1 LGESTPTFGE
11 TRPTSSVLFLL
22 FVPPI
27 VHKAGNGKGTG
38 GKGLLCWGTVWRQK
52 KACDPQRKILNKHAA
67 KNGNLSNTEEADVAQ
82 TEWEWPMTD
91 SQKSHSERAAL
102 LRPILYEMT
111 TPVEIQAASTHSG
124 KALSLNISS
133 GGMLVLM
140 DQAPVIE
147 QVMKV
152 YVPTPISMAET
163 PTLAEVRWTRKLPF
177 GKPNGSGAYFVGLKF
192 MF

>member
-1 LGESTPTFGE
+1 M
-11 TRPTSSVLFLL
+11 
-22 FVPPI
+22 
-27 VHKAGNGKGTG
+27 
-38 GKGLLCWGTVWRQK
+38 RQK
-52 KACDPQRKILNKHAA
+52 AEIFSIQRRH
-67 KNGNLSNTEEADVAQ
+67 DVGQ

-102 LRPILYEMT
+102 LRPIPYEMT
-111 TPVEIQAASTHSG
+111 MPPEASTASTQSG

-140 DQAPVIE
+140 DQSPEVA
-147 QVMKV
+147 QVLKI

-163 PTLAEVRWTRKLPF
+163 PTLAEVRWTKKLSL
-177 GKPNGSGAYFVGLKF
+177 GKPGGYGAYFVGLRF

>member
-1 LGESTPTFGE
+1 MEIFPL
-11 TRPTSSVLFLL
+11 
-22 FVPPI
+22 
-27 VHKAGNGKGTG
+27 
-38 GKGLLCWGTVWRQK
+38 
-52 KACDPQRKILNKHAA
+52 QRRREV
-67 KNGNLSNTEEADVAQ
+67 TQ
-82 TEWEWPMTD
+82 TDWEWPMTD

-111 TPVEIQAASTHSG
+111 TPVEAPAASTQSG

-140 DQAPVIE
+140 DQVPAIE

-163 PTLAEVRWTRKLPF
+163 PTLAEVRWIRKLPF
-177 GKPNGSGAYFVGLKF
+177 GKSNGNGAYFVGLKF

>member
-1 LGESTPTFGE
+1 L
-11 TRPTSSVLFLL
+11 
-22 FVPPI
+22 
-27 VHKAGNGKGTG
+27 KN
-38 GKGLLCWGTVWRQK
+38 
-52 KACDPQRKILNKHAA
+52 HATEY
-67 KNGNLSNTEEADVAQ
+67 GVIPNTEEADVAQ

-111 TPVEIQAASTHSG
+111 TPVEEAPASSTHSG

-140 DQAPVIE
+140 DQVPAIE

-163 PTLAEVRWTRKLPF
+163 PTLAEVRWIRKLPF
-177 GKPNGSGAYFVGLKF
+177 GKPNGNGAYFVGLKF

>member
-1 LGESTPTFGE
+1 
-11 TRPTSSVLFLL
+11 
-22 FVPPI
+22 
-27 VHKAGNGKGTG
+27 
-38 GKGLLCWGTVWRQK
+38 
-52 KACDPQRKILNKHAA
+52 
-67 KNGNLSNTEEADVAQ
+67 
-82 TEWEWPMTD
+82 MTD

-111 TPVEIQAASTHSG
+111 APIVEAPGSPTQSG

-140 DQAPVIE
+140 DQVPVIE

-152 YVPTPISMAET
+152 YVPTPISLAET

-177 GKPNGSGAYFVGLKF
+177 GKSNGNGAYFVGLKF
-192 MF
+192 IF